1 MSFTSESSRA
11 MWEARWE
18 SMYLQ
23 GRESELGPAGEKY
36 IQDKYGEEVTI
47 SDEDPWDVYED
58 LNDYD
63 FDIEY

>member
-1 MSFTSESSRA
+1 MAFDSESSRA

-18 SMYLQ
+18 QMYLQ
-23 GRESELGPAGEKY
+23 GRESELGPAGTKY
-36 IQDKYGEEVTI
+36 IQDKYGEEVEF
-47 SDEDPWDVYED
+47 DEPDELYEYED

>member
-1 MSFTSESSRA
+1 MARFTSESNHET
-11 MWEARWE
+11 WEARWE

-23 GRESELGPAGEKY
+23 GRESELGPKGREY
-36 IQDKYGEEVTI
+36 IQDRYGEEI
-47 SDEDPWDVYED
+47 ELDEPPYDEYED

>member
-18 SMYLQ
+18 QMYLQ
-23 GRESELGPAGEKY
+23 GRESELGPAGTKY
-36 IQDKYGEEVTI
+36 IQDKYGEEVDLI
-47 SDEDPWDVYED
+47 DPGDLYED